1 MFQKAKSSIESIKAN
16 YSKVENNGN
25 RIEKD
30 FEIHQNVLTQDVL
43 MYQEMY
49 ELNLDYYKELTMY
62 IIAGKKALS
71 KAKEGE
77 LKELKKKAEITNKQE
92 DAQAYKDFEDLC
104 HRFEKRIS
112 DLEITRVISIQSAP
126 QVRMLQNNDREMLDK
141 L

>member
-25 RIEKD
+25 CIEKD

-62 IIAGKKALS
+62 IIAGKKAL
-71 KAKEGE
+71 
-77 LKELKKKAEITNKQE
+77 
-92 DAQAYKDFEDLC
+92 
-104 HRFEKRIS
+104 
-112 DLEITRVISIQSAP
+112 
-126 QVRMLQNNDREMLDK
+126 
-141 L
+141 

>member
-1 MFQKAKSSIESIKAN
+1 MFQKAKSSIESIKTN

-62 IIAGKKALS
+62 IIAGKKAL
-71 KAKEGE
+71 
-77 LKELKKKAEITNKQE
+77 
-92 DAQAYKDFEDLC
+92 
-104 HRFEKRIS
+104 
-112 DLEITRVISIQSAP
+112 
-126 QVRMLQNNDREMLDK
+126 
-141 L
+141 

>member
-30 FEIHQNVLTQDVL
+30 LEIHQNVLTQDVL

-62 IIAGKKALS
+62 IIAGKKAL
-71 KAKEGE
+71 
-77 LKELKKKAEITNKQE
+77 
-92 DAQAYKDFEDLC
+92 
-104 HRFEKRIS
+104 
-112 DLEITRVISIQSAP
+112 
-126 QVRMLQNNDREMLDK
+126 
-141 L
+141 

>member
-62 IIAGKKALS
+62 IIAGKKAL
-71 KAKEGE
+71 
-77 LKELKKKAEITNKQE
+77 
-92 DAQAYKDFEDLC
+92 
-104 HRFEKRIS
+104 
-112 DLEITRVISIQSAP
+112 
-126 QVRMLQNNDREMLDK
+126 
-141 L
+141 